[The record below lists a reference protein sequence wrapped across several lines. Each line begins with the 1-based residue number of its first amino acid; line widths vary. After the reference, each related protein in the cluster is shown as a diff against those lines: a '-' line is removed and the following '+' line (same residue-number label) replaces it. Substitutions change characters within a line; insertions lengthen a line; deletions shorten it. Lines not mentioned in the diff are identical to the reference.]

1 MAQSPD
7 TIAVPVYGMTCG
19 RCEAKVSES
28 IMALG
33 TGLSVVAEREHDRVT
48 IVGSVDVSAVRE
60 AVTELG
66 YRLEPPPHETEAG
79 ANLSIA
85 PSHALDIPQAQSLS
99 DNHSEQD
106 LFIDIEGMSCAACAS
121 AIQREVNFAAE
132 SAWVSG
138 RFDQEAVILAVRAAG
153 YNATEGAGDPAS
165 KAQNQAQLFRRAM
178 TQATTGLVLGS
189 LMMLNMW
196 MEWFSLTE
204 SIWMGALAAMATL
217 GAVSFAGADF
227 YKKAWT
233 SLKHGRATMDTLVAL
248 STGTA
253 WLYSCSVLIWGMNP
267 PLSICSLRL
276 ASL

>member
-85 PSHALDIPQAQSLS
+85 PSHALDIPQAQ
-99 DNHSEQD
+99 
-106 LFIDIEGMSCAACAS
+106 
-121 AIQREVNFAAE
+121 
-132 SAWVSG
+132 
-138 RFDQEAVILAVRAAG
+138 
-153 YNATEGAGDPAS
+153 
-165 KAQNQAQLFRRAM
+165 
-178 TQATTGLVLGS
+178 
-189 LMMLNMW
+189 
-196 MEWFSLTE
+196 
-204 SIWMGALAAMATL
+204 
-217 GAVSFAGADF
+217 
-227 YKKAWT
+227 
-233 SLKHGRATMDTLVAL
+233 
-248 STGTA
+248 
-253 WLYSCSVLIWGMNP
+253 
-267 PLSICSLRL
+267 
-276 ASL
+276 